1 MLPHRKSGLKN
12 LAPPQVKV
20 GTPVALMAEQ
30 QQSLPDLDKYKPPEN
45 VYADESQVRTLI
57 WQSYL
62 KSEKGDETKGCS

>member
-1 MLPHRKSGLKN
+1 M
-12 LAPPQVKV
+12 

-30 QQSLPDLDKYKPPEN
+30 QQSLPDLDEYKPPEN